1 LKICFT
7 TKIVKMNNNRK
18 IPTAIGILIITS
30 IVAGIL
36 SSVPALEKPD
46 FLTTLASKNGQ
57 VLIAVFFQSIMA
69 IAYTLI
75 AALFYPIVKKSSN
88 NAAIGY
94 FSFRII
100 GAGFLY
106 IGIVTLLSLLFLSNS
121 YISAGQPEAAYYQ
134 TVSELIR
141 LLRDWLNHAGL
152 ILPWSMGGLILYHS
166 LYKTEFLPKWL
177 SIWGIAASSLTIII
191 TFLFILD
198 FVKVASVM
206 YFAFNIPTAF
216 FEMTLAVYL
225 LVKGFNFD

>member
-1 LKICFT
+1 
-7 TKIVKMNNNRK
+7 M
-18 IPTAIGILIITS
+18 IITS
-30 IVAGIL
+30 IIAGIL

-46 FLTTLASKNGQ
+46 FLTTLASKNGL

-75 AALFYPIVKKSSN
+75 AALLYPIVKKISK

-100 GAGFLY
+100 GAVFLY
-106 IGIVTLLSLLFLSNS
+106 MGIATLLSLLFLSKS
-121 YISAGQPEAAYYQ
+121 YITSDLPDAAYYQ
-134 TVSELIR
+134 MTSELIR
-141 LLRDWLNHAGL
+141 VIRDWLNHAGL

-166 LYKTEFLPKWL
+166 LYKTELLPKWL

-225 LVKGFNFD
+225 LVKGFNYD